1 MASHLL
7 VCQATFNGMKK
18 SFLAIPLLRGGGI
31 GFLSE
36 SYPDAVP
43 NNHVPGEVD
52 IEAVQFL
59 RKSKID
65 SI

>member
-1 MASHLL
+1 
-7 VCQATFNGMKK
+7 MKK

-43 NNHVPGEVD
+43 NNYAPGEVD